1 MRSLRW
7 AARRS
12 AAASKASIWES
23 ELAGAAAR
31 KTVTHI
37 AAQRPPLVMFIDGGA
52 SIAQAPAR
60 LAGKE
65 AHMQFFLDTAD
76 LKEIQQGLEWGMVD
90 GITSN
95 PSLIA
100 KEGKNYL
107 DAVKEIAELVPG
119 PVSGEVLAT
128 DYDTML
134 EQAHKL
140 ATLAEN
146 VVIKVPLTPDGLRAC
161 RALRGEGTKVNVTLC
176 FSASQALLAAKAGAT
191 YISPFIGRLDD
202 VSTDGMHLIEQVVT
216 IYNNYDFETQVLV
229 ASARHPLHIVQSALL
244 GADVVTMPFKVM
256 EQLYKH
262 PLTDVGLEKF
272 ISDWKKT
279 GRSFDETAVEALA
292 DPVRR

>member
-1 MRSLRW
+1 
-7 AARRS
+7 
-12 AAASKASIWES
+12 
-23 ELAGAAAR
+23 
-31 KTVTHI
+31 
-37 AAQRPPLVMFIDGGA
+37 
-52 SIAQAPAR
+52 
-60 LAGKE
+60 
-65 AHMQFFLDTAD
+65 MQFFLDTAD

-176 FSASQALLAAKAGAT
+176 FSASQALLAAKTGAT